1 MIFKW
6 GFKYFSLGKQLD
18 YLKEHGIMLGS
29 RMHNNRMVFL
39 YMVKNFFVE
48 VIYKNDSLEKEVEK
62 LNVFSSV
69 GQLNQYLEKEF
80 KSAF

>member
-6 GFKYFSLGKQLD
+6 GFKYFSLTKQLD

-29 RMHNNRMVFL
+29 RMHNDRMVFL

-80 KSAF
+80 KNSF